1 MTWGEAALG
10 MTVAEAVSGEMTPA
24 KKQPGAPG

>member
-1 MTWGEAALG
+1 